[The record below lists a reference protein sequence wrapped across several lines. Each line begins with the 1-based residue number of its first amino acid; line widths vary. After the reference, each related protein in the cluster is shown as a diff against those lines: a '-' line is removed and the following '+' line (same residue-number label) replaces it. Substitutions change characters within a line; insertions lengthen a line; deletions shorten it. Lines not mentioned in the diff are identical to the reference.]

1 MAVLR
6 WIFRLIIWLTLEW
19 ISGVT
24 GILLIIAGLLP
35 PDADGM
41 AVMQFFQNI
50 IGVDLARYGFIVMGF
65 LLIFIAVYSNFFS
78 YTSLKSSLR
87 EAVDD
92 FGSENINV
100 RLLAIEEI
108 LAVSRK
114 SRRLHP
120 QAMRVLANFVR
131 MQSPVQPFR
140 GRSVTVVRTRFG
152 RPTASCEQ
160 NRQSEM
166 HEYAQS
172 ESNVARRET
181 PIDVR
186 TAVEAISQRRRFF
199 DDPRHWIDLSETDL
213 PSISLEKRII
223 GQVSFA
229 GSYLRHA
236 RFDGADLRNSGFD
249 CAILT
254 DATFSNAD
262 LRNASFFGCMGHRL
276 HLDKSDLRGASFF
289 GADLYDASIQ
299 TADARKASFF
309 NCNLWRL
316 DGGLTNFSD
325 CEFINADL
333 TGASLQHAKGIT
345 KEQIV
350 GEHGF
355 GAIIDRTT
363 RLPWSTDYELQN
375 AGVYKAKVS

>member
-1 MAVLR
+1 MVVLR

-24 GILLIIAGLLP
+24 GILLIIVGLLP

-50 IGVDLARYGFIVMGF
+50 IGADLARYGFIVMGF

-78 YTSLKSSLR
+78 YKVLKSKLR
-87 EAVDD
+87 EALDD
-92 FGSENINV
+92 FDSENIYV
-100 RLLAIEEI
+100 RLHAIEEI
-108 LAVSRK
+108 LTVSRK

-131 MQSPVQPFR
+131 MQSPIQPFR

-152 RPTASCEQ
+152 RPTASYEQ
-160 NRQSEM
+160 NRELEM

-172 ESNVARRET
+172 EINVARRET

-229 GSYLRHA
+229 GSYLRYA

-276 HLDKSDLRGASFF
+276 HLDKSDLRSASFSA
-289 GADLYDASIQ
+289 ADLYDASIQ
-299 TADARKASFF
+299 TADARKASFL

-333 TGASLQHAKGIT
+333 TGASLQHAKGLT

-363 RLPWSTDYELQN
+363 RLPWSTDHELQN
-375 AGVYKAKVS
+375 AGVYKAKVR